1 MELKMRKLGMLGVAV
16 TVFSLMACGESETFA
31 DSVGKQVSEVTE
43 GSRVPFR
50 ASIDIAKKKSSAL
63 AKASLSDDEEIVVT
77 SWEEGEQ
84 VALVYT
90 GCDDEECQKD
100 TLIFNITD
108 VSEAGV
114 ATIEGS
120 IPEDKYKKLK
130 LDDITLVFPAT
141 AADKDETSFIKK
153 DLLKS
158 QLGLLEGEGSISE
171 LFDVRKGTGAIIKEE
186 DCYTLDGI
194 VDMVNQNAIF
204 KLTTKAKSDSEE
216 DLKSIDVES
225 LSIFIGE
232 TEYQVISGKGGS
244 EFYVALP
251 EVNEEL
257 VSFVA
262 RSSDNHQYGFSK
274 KLSFSAGTYYPCTLK
289 MKDYGES
296 VALLRVSIEN
306 ENSESGVETDALTAH
321 LGESDYAAVKYG
333 ENKFFLM
340 LPATDD
346 ASISFDFESGSSV
359 YRSNSL
365 KINLEADKNN
375 QLDVSFGDFNVNG
388 TVSDAKGMKKI
399 EDVEVR
405 LLKRDLS
412 TKTDADGKFTIEGK
426 NIKKYRFNENE
437 NKNTDDTIRFVA
449 EGYDTLRIVLPT
461 LDTTL
466 RIRLYAISTEETYA
480 FGYALKNEPRPS
492 KGCGVDSKLQSVGQN
507 SNAKKYKLLS
517 AGINREFWIT
527 LPKNYD
533 NTKPY
538 KILFA
543 MHCMGSN
550 AEDFTNH
557 TPDQDHP
564 SPYYGQQNLDKN
576 NEYIFVAP
584 RGDTDIL
591 PWRVNDNKDHIF
603 FDELLTLL
611 EENYCI
617 DTSRVFVT
625 GFSFGAMVTNSLA
638 RDFQDRIRAVAVY
651 ATADYNIWLPDT
663 TKQNPGRYDGK
674 KLPIAWMAVHG
685 RKDGTCDYNR
695 AKNSALKAI
704 LKNNGKADADGN
716 FTDARAEV
724 PKEVGGSGHICYD
737 FTTVDERF
745 PVKWC
750 SWNGPHQWTAF
761 DSGNWQN
768 TWVPEEAHKFFEQF

>member
-1 MELKMRKLGMLGVAV
+1 MKYLGMLGLAV
-16 TVFSLMACGESETFA
+16 TMLSFMACSESETSAEGNSLSGTA
-31 DSVGKQVSEVTE
+31 DGK
-43 GSRVPFR
+43 RVPFR

-63 AKASLSDDEEIVVT
+63 AKASLSGDEEIVVT
-77 SWEEGEQ
+77 SWDEGEQ

-90 GCDDEECQKD
+90 GCNDEECEKD
-100 TLIFNITD
+100 TLIFKITD
-108 VSEAGV
+108 VSEDGV

-120 IPEDKYKKLK
+120 IPEDKYKELK

-171 LFDVRKGTGAIIKEE
+171 LFDVRKGTGSIIKKE
-186 DCYTLDGI
+186 DYYTLDGI

-216 DLKSIDVES
+216 DLKDIDVES
-225 LSIFIGE
+225 LSIVIGE

-359 YRSNSL
+359 YKSNSL

-388 TVSDAKGMKKI
+388 TVSGKDGMKI
-399 EDVEVR
+399 EDVEVS
-405 LLKRDLS
+405 LLIRNLS
-412 TKTDADGKFTIEGK
+412 TKTDSDGKFTIEGK

-437 NKNTDDTIRFVA
+437 NKNTGDTIRFVA
-449 EGYDTLRIVLPT
+449 EGYDTLKIALPS

-466 RIRLYAISTEETYA
+466 NAKLTEAVPPEPTFA
-480 FGYALKNEPRPS
+480 FGYALKNTPRPS
-492 KGCGVDSKLQSVGQN
+492 KGCGTTSKLQKTRSVENGDRFEMRVG
-507 SNAKKYKLLS
+507 SD
-517 AGINREFWIT
+517 NREYFIT

-533 NTKPY
+533 NKKPY
-538 KILFA
+538 KLLFA

-550 AEDFTNH
+550 
-557 TPDQDHP
+557 PDYDHP
-564 SPYYGQQNLDKN
+564 SPYYGQQKLDTEGN
-576 NEYIFVAP
+576 YIFVAP
-584 RGDTDIL
+584 RGDTDGM
-591 PWRVNDNKDHIF
+591 PWSMNSDKDHVFI
-603 FDELLTLL
+603 DQLLTTL

-617 DTSRVFVT
+617 DTSRVFMT
-625 GFSFGAMVTNSLA
+625 GFSFGAMVTNSIA
-638 RDFQDRIRAVAVY
+638 QDMQDRLRAVAVY
-651 ATADYNIWLPDT
+651 ATADKNIYLP
-663 TKQNPGRYDGK
+663 QNKG
-674 KLPIAWMAVHG
+674 LPIAWMAVHG
-685 RKDGTCDYNR
+685 KNDGTCEYNL
-695 AKNSALKAI
+695 ALTSALPRI
-704 LKNNGKADADGN
+704 LKNNGKPDAEGN
-716 FTDARAEV
+716 FTDASAEK
-724 PKEVGGSGHICYD
+724 PKEVGGSGHLCYD

-745 PVKWC
+745 PVKFC
-750 SWNGPHQWTAF
+750 SWNGQHQWTAY
-761 DSGNWQN
+761 DNGNWQN
-768 TWVPEEAHKFFEQF
+768 TWVPEEVHKFFEQF